1 MPVNQNRIATFA
13 LALLLGAASVYATP
27 APEKKDGAAGKASCC
42 TPEAA
47 EKTAEAKPAKP
58 AGTDA
63 TKASCCTPEA
73 AEKTAEAKPAKPAGT
88 DATKASCC
96 TPESAEKTAEAKP
109 AEPAGTNAEKA
120 SCCTPEA
127 AETADGPKTSGR
139 KAYTR
144 TVEELDIPDVTL
156 VAMDG
161 SRVALRDVV
170 APGKP
175 VLLNFIFTTCTTICP
190 VLSATFSAVQDGL
203 GDDAANYR
211 MVSIS
216 IDPERDTPARLREYA
231 ARHNAGPQWVFLTG
245 PVETIKTAQEAF
257 EAYRGSKF
265 NHAPLTFLRAADD
278 DQWVRI
284 EGLVGA
290 KVVLDEVASLGAA
303 E

>member
-1 MPVNQNRIATFA
+1 MNENRIATVA
-13 LALLLGAASVYATP
+13 LALLLGAASVNA
-27 APEKKDGAAGKASCC
+27 AAGPEKSNPAAKKASCCTPEAAEKATEEAAKRPATSDAKKASCC

-47 EKTAEAKPAKP
+47 EKTPEKAPAKP
-58 AGTDA
+58 EGA
-63 TKASCCTPEA
+63 
-73 AEKTAEAKPAKPAGT
+73 
-88 DATKASCC
+88 
-96 TPESAEKTAEAKP
+96 
-109 AEPAGTNAEKA
+109 KA

-127 AETADGPKTSGR
+127 AETAGETKAPGG
-139 KAYTR
+139 KAYAR
-144 TVEELDIPDVTL
+144 SVEKLDIPNLTL

-161 SRVALRDVV
+161 TRVTLQDVL

-203 GDDAANYR
+203 GEDVTDYR

-231 ARHNAGPQWVFLTG
+231 ARHHAGPQWVFLTG
-245 PVETIKTAQEAF
+245 QVESIKAAQEAF

-278 DQWVRI
+278 DEWVRL